1 MISAVLPEASLREL
15 GRTAGSPD
23 TLALLVRD
31 QHTRRLLLLRA
42 VLDAVEAADARVCP
56 RPVRA
61 RLREDWA
68 LLEAADRSGG
78 SAGAGAWP
86 GAGLRASAALD
97 RLLYPLVGPWARNC
111 LRLLGGG
118 AEEGDGGDDA
128 SGEGEGRVRLLERDL
143 AHFSA
148 LAVAAAVRARVPFA
162 VRLVARDGVLVIP
175 SLGVLR
181 TADTGKVPVDVALRG
196 ERVTFR
202 QPGAAAA
209 DTSVRL
215 NADGTTVR
223 SDTAAWTPAYALPGL
238 VPGAEAVP
246 LDDADP
252 YRVAGPQARQQDP
265 SGPAHV
271 DAVGWAGW
279 LRSWAGTAALLRLG
293 GGHRVAEAVAVLR
306 CVVPLATPDVLT
318 AQTRSTG
325 SCSGTRREAFGAVLS
340 SFPPNPVAFAAT
352 LVHEIQ
358 HAKLAALSEMVVLH
372 HAGPEERFFAPWRP
386 GPRRPYEALLHGVYS
401 HLALSDFFQRCAL
414 ARAMPPLQREFAWD
428 RHARH
433 REQVRAAL
441 PAITE
446 ADHLTPAGRLLVD
459 MLTEEGARMDA
470 DPPPAKVRENA
481 RTYVDRLHRQWRLKN
496 AAPSG

>member
-1 MISAVLPEASLREL
+1 VISAVLPEASLREL

-56 RPVRA
+56 RPARA

-111 LRLLGGG
+111 LRLLRGGV
-118 AEEGDGGDDA
+118 EEGDGGDCA

-162 VRLVARDGVLVIP
+162 VRRVARDGVLVIP

-181 TADTGKVPVDVALRG
+181 TADAGEVPVDVALRG

-202 QPGAAAA
+202 QPGAAEA
-209 DTSVRL
+209 SVRL
-215 NADGTTVR
+215 NADGTTAR
-223 SDTAAWTPAYALPGL
+223 SETPAWTPAHALPGL

-293 GGHRVAEAVAVLR
+293 GEHRVAEAVAVLR
-306 CVVPLATPDVLT
+306 CVVPLATPATST

-340 SFPPNPVAFAAT
+340 SVPPNPVAFAAT

-358 HAKLAALSEMVVLH
+358 HAKLAALNEMVVLH
-372 HAGPEERFFAPWRP
+372 HAGPEERYFAPWRP
-386 GPRRPYEALLHGVYS
+386 GPRPYEALLHGVYS
-401 HLALSDFFQRCAL
+401 HIALSDFFQRCAL
-414 ARAMPPLQREFAWD
+414 STALSPLQRESAWD
-428 RHARH
+428 RYALH

-441 PAITE
+441 PAIVETE
-446 ADHLTPAGRLLVD
+446 HLTPSGRLLANT
-459 MLTEEGARMDA
+459 LTEECVRMDA
-470 DPPPAKVRENA
+470 NPPPRKAQEEA
-481 RTYVDRLHRQWRLKN
+481 RQDVDRLWRRWRRER
-496 AAPSG
+496 AAVSR

>member
-42 VLDAVEAADARVCP
+42 VLDTVEAADTRVCP
-56 RPVRA
+56 EPVRA

-68 LLEAADRSGG
+68 LLEAADRAGER
-78 SAGAGAWP
+78 AGAGAWP
-86 GAGLRASAALD
+86 GAGIRASAALD

-118 AEEGDGGDDA
+118 VVGGDGVVEEGTR
-128 SGEGEGRVRLLERDL
+128 RVWLLERDL

-181 TADTGKVPVDVALRG
+181 TADAGEVPVDVALRG
-196 ERVTFR
+196 ERMTFR
-202 QPGAAAA
+202 QQGAAAA
-209 DTSVRL
+209 DASVRL
-215 NADGTTVR
+215 NADGTSAR
-223 SDTAAWTPAYALPGL
+223 SDTPAWTPAKVLPGL

-265 SGPAHV
+265 SGPANV
-271 DAVGWAGW
+271 DGAGWAGW
-279 LRSWAGTAALLRLG
+279 LRSWTGTAALLRLG
-293 GGHRVAEAVAVLR
+293 GEHRVAEAVAVLR

-340 SFPPNPVAFAAT
+340 SLPPNPVAFAAT

-414 ARAMPPLQREFAWD
+414 ATAMSPLQREFAWD

-433 REQVRAAL
+433 REQVRAVL

-446 ADHLTPAGRLLVD
+446 VDHLTPTGRLLVD
-459 MLTEEGARMDA
+459 MLTEEGVRMDA
-470 DPPPAKVRENA
+470 DPPPAKARENA